1 MANRKKMIEE
11 IMATFH
17 AMRNKMHV
25 TLMQSGHRDSITHSQ
40 LFVLAIIEKCHD
52 IGIKEISKKL
62 NISSSAATQLVD
74 GLVENGYVVR
84 KADAADRRA
93 LQLELSAK
101 GRTHVA
107 ELKNKRLEMVTAL
120 FDALSDQELET
131 YLRLHKKI
139 LSKNDL

>member
-62 NISSSAATQLVD
+62 NISSSAATQRVS
-74 GLVENGYVVR
+74 V
-84 KADAADRRA
+84 
-93 LQLELSAK
+93 
-101 GRTHVA
+101 
-107 ELKNKRLEMVTAL
+107 
-120 FDALSDQELET
+120 ALSMRPASCQ
-131 YLRLHKKI
+131 LRT
-139 LSKNDL
+139 SGTSAASSS